1 MKTADELLNQLD
13 KHYRPL
19 AKGEVPPD
27 CKALMDEVEYNY
39 RVLAG
44 YKKDD
49 EIIMSR
55 QIVALTYAMWRLTTN
70 RKDIPFDL
78 KNQKV
83 K

>member
-1 MKTADELLNQLD
+1 MKTSDELLNQID

-19 AKGEVPPD
+19 AKEGVNPE

-44 YKKDD
+44 YKKED
-49 EIIMSR
+49 ELIMSR
-55 QIVALTYAMWRLTTN
+55 QVVALTYAMWRLMTN
-70 RKDIPFDL
+70 RKDKPFDL
-78 KNQKV
+78 TQKV

>member
-1 MKTADELLNQLD
+1 MKTSDELLNQID

-19 AKGEVPPD
+19 AKEGVNPE

-44 YKKDD
+44 YKKED

-55 QIVALTYAMWRLTTN
+55 QVVALTYAMWRLMTN
-70 RKDIPFDL
+70 RKDKPFDL
-78 KNQKV
+78 TQTV